1 MPFYKVI
8 MCYCSVWFPAI
19 GGEHLSRPTQL
30 QLQLP
35 RPANMAIQLR
45 CQAHEQLTPRM
56 VSGTGPE
63 AGIQLLLLSL

>member
-8 MCYCSVWFPAI
+8 MCHCSVWSPAI
-19 GGEHLSRPTQL
+19 EAEHRSRPTQL
-30 QLQLP
+30 ELQLP
-35 RPANMAIQLR
+35 RPANTAIQFK

-63 AGIQLLLLSL
+63 AGIQLPLWSL